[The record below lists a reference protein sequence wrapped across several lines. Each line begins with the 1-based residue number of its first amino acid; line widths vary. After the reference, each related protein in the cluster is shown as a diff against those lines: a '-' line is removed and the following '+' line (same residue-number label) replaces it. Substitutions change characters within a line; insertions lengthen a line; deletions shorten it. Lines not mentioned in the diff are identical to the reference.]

1 MHCMCDS
8 LRFIPII
15 INWAKKAAGDVVTNA
30 TILLDMGRQMFY
42 SVVMAV
48 DPFRDRYFK
57 TACVITTRVSSASL
71 QLNSSCD

>member
-15 INWAKKAAGDVVTNA
+15 INWAKKAASDVMTNA

-42 SVVMAV
+42 SIVTAV
-48 DPFRDRYFK
+48 DPFCDRYFK
-57 TACVITTRVSSASL
+57 TACVITMRVSGTSL